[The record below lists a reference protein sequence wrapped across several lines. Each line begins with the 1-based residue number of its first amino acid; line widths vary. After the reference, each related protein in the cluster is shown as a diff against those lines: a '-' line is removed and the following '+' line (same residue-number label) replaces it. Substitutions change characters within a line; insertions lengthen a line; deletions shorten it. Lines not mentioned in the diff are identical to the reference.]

1 MRTKVLMTIFYIML
15 AIFVISMVFF
25 IFTILQ
31 PGKYGMALWSNTI
44 GYISAITMLILMSIK
59 NKWDK
64 CFPRPSRCGSV
75 PTASLRCQC
84 PLPFRMSGFIPG
96 VQGVSANNTIP
107 GHHR

>member
-64 CFPRPSRCGSV
+64 QDSDQAV
-75 PTASLRCQC
+75 K
-84 PLPFRMSGFIPG
+84 
-96 VQGVSANNTIP
+96 
-107 GHHR
+107 